1 MRILLD
7 ENLDWRLRRELP
19 AHEVE
24 SVVQLGWAGIENGAL
39 LKKAVEARFE
49 LLVTM
54 DGSMAHQQNIAGRA
68 IAIIALRANSNRL
81 ADTRP
86 LMPQLLALLPRLE
99 QGTIT
104 FVQRAGG

>member
-19 AHEVE
+19 GHEVE
-24 SVVQLGWAGIENGAL
+24 SVPLLGWAGIQNGAL
-39 LKKAVEARFE
+39 LSKAAGAGFE

-54 DGSMAHQQNIAGRA
+54 DGNMLHQQNIAKHR
-68 IAIIALRANSNRL
+68 IAVIALRAKSNRI

-86 LMPQLLALLPRLE
+86 LMPPLLALLPDL
-99 QGTIT
+99 QPGTLT
-104 FVQRAGG
+104 FLPAA

>member
-24 SVVQLGWAGIENGAL
+24 SIVQLGWAGIENGAL

-54 DGSMAHQQNIAGRA
+54 DGSMAHQRSGQIVTAWLTPVR
-68 IAIIALRANSNRL
+68 
-81 ADTRP
+81 
-86 LMPQLLALLPRLE
+86 
-99 QGTIT
+99 
-104 FVQRAGG
+104 